1 MKVVIVGGGVAGLE
15 ALLALRDL
23 AEDRVE
29 LTLVAPASEFIYRP
43 LTVVEPFTFQLAE
56 RRALEP
62 IAAELG
68 ADFVQAGLERV
79 APGEH
84 SIELSDGSALDYEA
98 LVVCIGGRPKS
109 PFRNAQ
115 TFGGAEDQ
123 LEIDALIEKAKDGR
137 MAFVVP
143 PGVTW
148 PLPIYELALM
158 SDRRARELARVVQC
172 VVVTPESAPLIMF
185 GKTASDSVSKL
196 LKVRNI
202 EVQPSTYARES
213 ETGSIVLSPGGEELD
228 AACVIALPV
237 IEGRQIAG
245 LPTDDKGFIPIDHH
259 ARVPGAD
266 DVYAAGDGTSFP
278 IKQGGLAT
286 QQADAAAEHIAARAG
301 APIEAKPFR
310 PILRG
315 KLLTGEASI
324 HMRHDPAGGG
334 GEGTASEDYLWWPP
348 HKVSGRYLA
357 SWLAQSMPHEPEA
370 PSPPLDVEVAM
381 PHEWYKEPIGLD
393 PYGPLGGD

>member
-1 MKVVIVGGGVAGLE
+1 MKVVVVGGGVAGLE

-23 AEDRVE
+23 AEERVD
-29 LTLVAPASEFIYRP
+29 LTLVAPDPEFVYMP
-43 LTVVEPFTFQLAE
+43 LTVVEPFTFQPAE
-56 RRALEP
+56 RHALEP

-68 ADFVQAGLERV
+68 AGFIQAGLERV
-79 APGEH
+79 VPGAH
-84 SIELSDGSALDYEA
+84 SVDLSDGSTLEYEA
-98 LVVCIGGRPKS
+98 LVVCIGGRPR
-109 PFRNAQ
+109 PAFRNAE
-115 TFGGAEDQ
+115 TFGGSGFP
-123 LEIDALIEKAKDGR
+123 LEIDSLIERAKDGR
-137 MAFVVP
+137 MAFIVP

-158 SDRRARELARVVQC
+158 ADRRAHDLALVVQC
-172 VVVTPESAPLIMF
+172 VVVTPESAPLVMF
-185 GKTASDSVSKL
+185 GAPASDAVSRL
-196 LKVRNI
+196 LEARKI
-202 EVQPSTYARES
+202 EVQPGTYARES
-213 ETGSIVLSPGGEELD
+213 ETGTIMLSPGGGELN
-228 AACVIALPV
+228 AASVIALPV
-237 IEGRQIAG
+237 IEGRQIPG

-301 APIEAKPFR
+301 APMEARPFH

-315 KLLTGEASI
+315 KLLTGEASL
-324 HMRHDPAGGG
+324 HMRHDPSGGA

-370 PSPPLDVEVAM
+370 PRPPLDVEVAM
-381 PHEWYKEPIGLD
+381 PHEWYKEPMGLD
-393 PYGPLGGD
+393 PYGPLGAD